1 MISDVAFVKIN
12 SGLPQFFT
20 LPVLYIAWWKIAK
33 DYFETS
39 HKICQLHCGCMVIAC
54 TGWLSY
60 KMCLINGHHLLSR
73 TPHNNRFPSRPN
85 WFTLMVFCSHRSP
98 DLLFHVLIEHE
109 DHLRALPG
117 HSGQICCL
125 SYCTF
130 LATCSLHSS
139 HSLFFECLGNL
150 VCLIDNNVLM
160 HLIPCCPMSSLF
172 DQSHMYMCGHTS
184 LHCLYPPSR
193 GPPNT

>member
-1 MISDVAFVKIN
+1 MKIN

-33 DYFETS
+33 DYFEMS

-60 KMCLINGHHLLSR
+60 KMCFINGHHLLSR
-73 TPHNNRFPSRPN
+73 KPHNNRIPSRPN
-85 WFTLMVFCSHRSP
+85 WFTLMVFCSHPLTGFFMYWLSMKT
-98 DLLFHVLIEHE
+98 IWEHYVS
-109 DHLRALPG
+109 G
-117 HSGQICCL
+117 HSVQICCL

-139 HSLFFECLGNL
+139 HSLFFECLGDL

-172 DQSHMYMCGHTS
+172 D
-184 LHCLYPPSR
+184 
-193 GPPNT
+193 